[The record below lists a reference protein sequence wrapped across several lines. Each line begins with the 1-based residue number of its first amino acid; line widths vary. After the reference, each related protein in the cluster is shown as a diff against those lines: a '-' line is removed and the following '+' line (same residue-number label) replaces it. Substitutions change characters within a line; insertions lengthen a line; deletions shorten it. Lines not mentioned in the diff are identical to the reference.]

1 MDPHWT
7 WPSQVQRPL
16 PSPKLQ
22 TQAELILIADL
33 LCSDFDDKERTSST
47 AHLQRHLH
55 PPLNPFVQCRSI
67 LHEEVLCPFLMD
79 VRCLCWRGPMRTATA
94 IAASW
99 TLARGSTTICMAAF
113 ISPAPH
119 LKAVM
124 VVCTSSPLLSTVQ
137 LTSKH

>member
-1 MDPHWT
+1 LDLA
-7 WPSQVQRPL
+7 L
-16 PSPKLQ
+16 PSPAASAQPKAPNPSRTHPHRGSPLFRLRRQ
-22 TQAELILIADL
+22 GADL
-33 LCSDFDDKERTSST
+33 VDGSS
-47 AHLQRHLH
+47 
-55 PPLNPFVQCRSI
+55 LNPFVQCRSI

-119 LKAVM
+119 SEGGDGCVHIVPAVIN
-124 VVCTSSPLLSTVQ
+124 CATYIKTLASYFRI
-137 LTSKH
+137 